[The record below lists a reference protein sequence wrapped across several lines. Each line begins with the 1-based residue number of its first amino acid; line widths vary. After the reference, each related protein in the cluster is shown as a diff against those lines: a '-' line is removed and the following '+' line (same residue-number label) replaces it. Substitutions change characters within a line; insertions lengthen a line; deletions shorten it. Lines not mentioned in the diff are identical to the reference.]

1 MAFNLARLAEDGG
14 DTADA
19 DARYSDL
26 LAAAPDMTECLLRRA
41 ATRASRGDF
50 AAAMEL
56 AKRALETRPD
66 DVDAMACVGHLLMR
80 RGMGG
85 SAGAVQGAARDAQKL
100 SAQAAALA
108 RRRGRTPT
116 R

>member
-41 ATRASRGDF
+41 ATRASRGF

-56 AKRALETRPD
+56 PSGRWRRDRTTSTRWRAWD
-66 DVDAMACVGHLLMR
+66 IC
-80 RGMGG
+80 
-85 SAGAVQGAARDAQKL
+85 
-100 SAQAAALA
+100 
-108 RRRGRTPT
+108 
-116 R
+116 